1 MDKNVYGYDI
11 EGCKVFEGFDGTISM
26 GGVDYPYV
34 ELDIPEYDDPQVI
47 APTSLQ
53 TAMMLDSEDENAVP
67 PLGAEL
73 LDETIFFYVEDSEF
87 TSKENIKKFLEE
99 HCDWFNN

>member
-1 MDKNVYGYDI
+1 MDKNVYGYDL
-11 EGCKVFEGFDGTISM
+11 EGSKVFEGFDGTISM

-53 TAMMLDSEDENAVP
+53 TAMMLDSDDVAARP
-67 PLGAEL
+67 HGAEW